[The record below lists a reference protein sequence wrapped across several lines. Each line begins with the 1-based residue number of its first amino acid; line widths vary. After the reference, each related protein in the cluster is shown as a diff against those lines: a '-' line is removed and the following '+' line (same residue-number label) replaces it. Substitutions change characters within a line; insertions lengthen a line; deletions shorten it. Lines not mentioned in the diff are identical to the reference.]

1 MVQGV
6 KLIAVTVTPPCILPL
21 SALDLIWSQLS
32 PVGTTS
38 PSPSC
43 MEVLL
48 SALVGGSELSSLP
61 GMLPDQISL
70 SAPQA
75 PVHLRLLWSS
85 PPLLEKVIYLLP
97 PHLLFHW
104 RCGQGTSRVTSA
116 SMDAVDSLT
125 SLLLV
130 VFTHMPPS
138 QPHPARCQTPDSL
151 CLPDHQ
157 LRYPTLCPPALSV
170 LHLPGGAL
178 TLEPLLTWTLPQSP
192 PVNPKSH
199 CELPGVPLQ
208 SPKSTLSL
216 TTALLHPLLSS
227 FPHILPPSCQL
238 QTYPDLMEKI
248 FKFSL
253 NNFF

>member
-6 KLIAVTVTPPCILPL
+6 KLIAVIVTPPCILPL

-38 PSPSC
+38 PRPSC

-61 GMLPDQISL
+61 GLFPDQTPL

-85 PPLLEKVIYLLP
+85 PPFLGKVIYLLP

-116 SMDAVDSLT
+116 SVDAIDSLT
-125 SLLLV
+125 PLLPV
-130 VFTHMPPS
+130 AFTHMPPN

-151 CLPDHQ
+151 CLPDHR

-170 LHLPGGAL
+170 LHLPGGPL

-192 PVNPKSH
+192 PVNPKSP
-199 CELPGVPLQ
+199 CELPGVLLQ
-208 SPKSTLSL
+208 SHKSTLSL
-216 TTALLHPLLSS
+216 TTALHPLLSS

-248 FKFSL
+248 PKFSL
-253 NNFF
+253 NSY